1 VALALDTLNLA
12 GSVERTCNRLQVNF
26 KPAGEYRHDP
36 ASHLIRE
43 GSEPE
48 SSFFM
53 WLSTFFF
60 APSQNYVPPRHVFHV
75 EKVAKNVACYC
86 KIVTLHPICCRVLS
100 PPQPVHCHFVNTRNC
115 KFPLIFHVVYHIHK
129 SIYILCFE
137 SSFWFEMDWWSY
149 LERGSLHMSVG
160 VFSQCVVCFHLSM
173 WLITFLCA
181 LSHSIG
187 CYTFFLCIPSY

>member
-1 VALALDTLNLA
+1 VVLC
-12 GSVERTCNRLQVNF
+12 ERTCVKVDPQQDSHHEKKREEDDCTSGRDQNPKVPFLCGF
-26 KPAGEYRHDP
+26 PPFFLHRHKIMCHRDM
-36 ASHLIRE
+36 
-43 GSEPE
+43 
-48 SSFFM
+48 FFM
-53 WLSTFFF
+53 WKK
-60 APSQNYVPPRHVFHV
+60 SQ
-75 EKVAKNVACYC
+75 KNVACYC

-100 PPQPVHCHFVNTRNC
+100 PPQPVHCHFVNTRSC

-181 LSHSIG
+181 LSHSIR